1 MSADNPVNADL
12 NQVKRAVISG
22 ASTNNTIVTAV
33 AGKRIRVVC
42 FALICA
48 SAVNVKFQS
57 ATSTDLT
64 GAMPFGA
71 NGGIAP
77 PFNPCGHFETNVAE
91 LLNLNLSSGV
101 QVSGWLDYQ
110 EVT

>member
-1 MSADNPVNADL
+1 MSAENPVNADTSL
-12 NQVKRAVISG
+12 VKRAVISG
-22 ASTNNTIVTAV
+22 ASTNNTVVAAVT
-33 AGKRIRVVC
+33 GKRIRVLC

-48 SAVNVKFQS
+48 STVNVKFQS

-77 PFNPCGHFETNVAE
+77 PFNPCGHFETNVGE

-101 QVSGWLDYQ
+101 QVSGWIDYQ
-110 EVT
+110 EIN